1 MFERILP
8 ELVKQ
13 RRSEKADETLILPD
27 GREAIFDKE
36 GFAPI
41 TPKAIGGRILFVDGG
56 NAPVFESPAAR
67 VEFVRVYG
75 TAYEGVTRVSSHRE
89 EGFILIRNMTKER
102 RRYVEATGHGLRL
115 SLRVQDDDKEL
126 RLGRERV
133 SLAAIASLA
142 RFALECRSAGAWGEG
157 CSLIVR
163 DGSLLPNN
171 SHEER
176 ELQELLKK
184 NAAGL
189 SKTNTLV
196 TTSGSSASA
205 LLLEQGPERPWLY
218 EFGSGGNIQFSLV
231 KLHERAE
238 HTFRL
243 DTNGDAG
250 AIAAGLALLAAD
262 PVFRGYP
269 YPLVEA
275 DRMARVQN
283 RELEGFR
290 TRLMVE
296 AGASW
301 PELRRLARGSDSH
314 AILDRIS

>member
-13 RRSEKADETLILPD
+13 RRSEKADERLILPD
-27 GREAIFDKE
+27 GREAEFDKE
-36 GFAPI
+36 RFAPI
-41 TPKAIGGRILFVDGG
+41 IPKAFDGRILFVDGG

-75 TAYEGVTRVSSHRE
+75 TAYEGTTRVSTHRE
-89 EGFILIRNMTKER
+89 EGFILIRSATKEGK
-102 RRYVEATGHGLRL
+102 RYVEATGHGIGLHL
-115 SLRVQDDDKEL
+115 LIPDDEKEL

-133 SLAAIASLA
+133 SLAAVAGLA

-171 SHEER
+171 SHEEK
-176 ELQELLKK
+176 ELQELLTR
-184 NAAGL
+184 NAVGL
-189 SKTNTLV
+189 SKTNTLI
-196 TTSGSSASA
+196 TASGDSASA
-205 LLLEQGPERPWLY
+205 LLLEHGPDRPWIY
-218 EFGSGGNIQFSLV
+218 ELGSGGNIRFSLV

-238 HTFRL
+238 HAFRL
-243 DTNGDAG
+243 DTNSDAG
-250 AIAAGLALLAAD
+250 AVAAALALLAAD
-262 PVFRGYP
+262 PVFPGYP

-283 RELEGFR
+283 RELEGLR
-290 TRLMVE
+290 TRLMAE
-296 AGASW
+296 AGGSW

-314 AILDRIS
+314 GILDRIS